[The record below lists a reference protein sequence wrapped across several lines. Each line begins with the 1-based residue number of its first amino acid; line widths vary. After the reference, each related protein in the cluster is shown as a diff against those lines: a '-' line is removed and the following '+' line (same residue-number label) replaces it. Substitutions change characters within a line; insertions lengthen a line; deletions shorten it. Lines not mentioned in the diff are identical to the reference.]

1 MGRFILRNLNK
12 NSKNIEFNSNRI
24 KFRKDIQGLRAI
36 AVLGVILCHL
46 EFSYFSGGFIGVD
59 IFFVISGFLV
69 SQILVNLF
77 EGEIP
82 RKFHDYRIILFKF
95 YQRRFWRIIP
105 AAVATLFLVSIVS
118 SQLFNPISHSRFLSD
133 AIWSLFF
140 VANYNFINQ
149 EVDYFKSGT
158 LTSPIQHYWSLSVEE
173 QFYLFFP
180 AFACLVWFFAKWSK
194 GNNKPAFRKYF
205 LLGVVLFSLF
215 SFSYSMYFT
224 GSDFEKAYF
233 STTTRIWEFG
243 LGAIASLLLQKR
255 HKFSTRLNPL
265 LVPIVLLA
273 ILLPIFVYTP
283 DTKVPGIPAL
293 LPVLGTA
300 IILWIGHTYTKHP
313 LSFIL
318 ENRVLMH
325 VGNVSFSLYL
335 VHWPIVQFV
344 KYHDP
349 YFLTTFQNKVVVL
362 MGTYL
367 TGILLFRL
375 IENPLRLFKDS
386 GFKAKSFYF
395 THIQRRVIVALL
407 VLLMIG
413 QFAIDQRTLKLGVQT
428 PIEYV
433 SSPLDPLSGRADS
446 FQEPIQKSYQE
457 IVNLWSRELKSSL
470 DLKFL
475 PPDLMPGLS
484 EISED
489 KFLIPLNYGD
499 FQNVG
504 PKVAYVYGDSTAL
517 YMVPL
522 LARLLE
528 SKNWRI
534 EIRSFPGCG
543 IFGGGYGYQNF
554 DCEQE
559 REKFHQE
566 IERSRPDL
574 ILFTGTSHD
583 LEWDPN
589 ISSEKNSNHLQLRNE
604 INYLAQNSTKLI
616 VLGALPR
623 PSRSISDCTDSKLE
637 ISKECFSD
645 SKQLNKFLKV
655 QRFITES
662 SGGIFVDATNW
673 FCEKNSCPPIIG
685 NTLIYKDG
693 GHLTNI
699 MANKLGV
706 IFASYIKSLYP
717 KFESN

>member
-1 MGRFILRNLNK
+1 MGRPILRNLNRK
-12 NSKNIEFNSNRI
+12 SNKVEFNPSRH

-46 EFSYFSGGFIGVD
+46 EFGYFSGGFIGVD

-77 EGEIP
+77 DEENP
-82 RKFHDYRIILFKF
+82 RKIRDYRKILFKF

-105 AAVATLFLVSIVS
+105 AAVATLFLVSIIS
-118 SQLFNPISHSRFLSD
+118 AQLFNPISHSRFLSD

-140 VANYNFINQ
+140 LANYNFINQ

-180 AFACLVWFFAKWSK
+180 AFVCLVWLISKWPK
-194 GNNKPAFRKYF
+194 GNNKPVFRNIY
-205 LLGVVLFSLF
+205 LRGVILFSLL
-215 SFSYSMYFT
+215 SFSYSIYFT
-224 GSDFEKAYF
+224 RNDFEVAYF
-233 STTTRIWEFG
+233 STTTRVWEFG
-243 LGAIASLLLQKR
+243 LGVIASVLLQKR
-255 HKFSTRLNPL
+255 HGLSIYLNPL
-265 LVPIVLLA
+265 FFTIALVA
-273 ILLPIFVYTP
+273 ILLPIFLYSP
-283 DTKVPGIPAL
+283 DTKVPGFPAL
-293 LPVLGTA
+293 MPVLGTA
-300 IILWIGHTYTKHP
+300 FILWVGHTYTKNP

-318 ENRVLMH
+318 ENRLFAH

-349 YFLTTFQNKVVVL
+349 YFLNAVQNKVVVL
-362 MGTYL
+362 LGTYL
-367 TGILLFRL
+367 SGIALFRL

-386 GFKAKSFYF
+386 GSKSKNFYF
-395 THIQRRVIVALL
+395 THIQRRVIVALM
-407 VLLMIG
+407 VLLVIG
-413 QFAIDQRTLKLGVQT
+413 QFAIDQRTLKQGVQT
-428 PIEYV
+428 SNEYI
-433 SSPLDPLSGRADS
+433 SSPLDPLSGSAES
-446 FQEPIQKSYQE
+446 FRTPIQKSYQE
-457 IVNLWSRELKSSL
+457 VMNFWSLELKSSL

-475 PPDLMPGLS
+475 PSDLVPGLS

-489 KFLIPLNYGD
+489 KFLIPLNYGE
-499 FQNVG
+499 FQDVG
-504 PKVAYVYGDSTAL
+504 SKVAYVYGDSTAL

-543 IFGGGYGYQNF
+543 IFGGGYGYQNL
-554 DCEQE
+554 DCKQE

-583 LEWDPN
+583 LEWDPT
-589 ISSEKNSNHLQLRNE
+589 ISSEKNLNHLQLRNE
-604 INYLAQNSTKLI
+604 IKYLAQNSEKLI

-623 PSRSISDCTDSKLE
+623 PSRSISDCTDSRLKF
-637 ISKECFSD
+637 SRECFSD
-645 SKQLNKFLKV
+645 PKQLSKFLKV
-655 QRFITES
+655 QRLITES
-662 SGGIFVDATNW
+662 SGGIFVDATTW

-706 IFASYIKSLYP
+706 IFASYMKSLYP
-717 KFESN
+717 KFQSD